1 MGVKT
6 GIYTEFVLE
15 GHRDIGRPIDY
26 TQMVIGCTDESI
38 GGSDQ
43 IGGSGLGI
51 GGSDE

>member
-6 GIYTEFVLE
+6 GIYTEFVIE

-26 TQMVIGCTDESI
+26 TQMVIGRNDEGI
-38 GGSDQ
+38 GGTRE
-43 IGGSGLGI
+43 GI